1 MKLLVLGAT
10 GGIGIEIV
18 EQALERGHFVTAF
31 VRSSQRLKSFVGKI
45 NIVEGN
51 PLDSREVARV
61 LEGHD
66 AVISAFGPRVPIARA
81 DAHLL
86 RDFAAAL
93 TNAMRLAVVPRAIV
107 VSTAFLFKD
116 SLIPPVYLLGRLLF
130 PGVVSDA
137 TDMEKILR
145 ESGLDITIARP
156 PQLTDKPFTG
166 KYRVREGHLPTFGFS
181 ISRADVADFMIQT
194 AEDRS
199 FSAAVVGVCS

>member
-18 EQALERGHFVTAF
+18 EQALERGHAVTAF

-86 RDFAAAL
+86 RDFAAHQQVFPAAFKNRFDRRDVF
-93 TNAMRLAVVPRAIV
+93 TCTDE
-107 VSTAFLFKD
+107 VSGGA
-116 SLIPPVYLLGRLLF
+116 
-130 PGVVSDA
+130 
-137 TDMEKILR
+137 
-145 ESGLDITIARP
+145 P
-156 PQLTDKPFTG
+156 PQK
-166 KYRVREGHLPTFGFS
+166 
-181 ISRADVADFMIQT
+181 
-194 AEDRS
+194 
-199 FSAAVVGVCS
+199 